1 MVWVFLTVV
10 AVLLVAVVGALLA
23 GRIRW
28 DPMSE
33 PVRTRPG
40 TGLPSEPDADDVVG
54 VRFDTAARG
63 YRMDQVDD
71 VLDALRDRI
80 AGQQAEIDRLRAAGA
95 PGVADV
101 AVHEHAEHAEHGD
114 AGTHAS
120 VDAGTDADTDEAGGH

>member
-1 MVWVFLTVV
+1 MIWVFLLVV

-33 PVRTRPG
+33 PVRTRPEP
-40 TGLPSEPDADDVVG
+40 GLPSEPSADDVIG

-80 AGQQAEIDRLRAAGA
+80 AGQQAEIDRLRAAAAHVDGA
-95 PGVADV
+95 GMDGADV
-101 AVHEHAEHAEHGD
+101 DH
-114 AGTHAS
+114 
-120 VDAGTDADTDEAGGH
+120 DEAGGP